1 MNKTIWRDRVTFLIV
16 GILSVFAIL
25 FLTGASNMQPVGRYQ
40 MECVVRNNFTDVYV
54 IDTTTGVVKWADEMN
69 TPFEKMKGK

>member
-1 MNKTIWRDRVTFLIV
+1 MKISAWREKMVFLMI
-16 GILSVFAIL
+16 GILSVLAIL
-25 FLTGASNMQPVGRYQ
+25 FLTAANNIQPVGKYQ

-54 IDTTTGVVKWADEMN
+54 IDTTTGVVKWVDDMN

>member
-1 MNKTIWRDRVTFLIV
+1 MKISAWREKMVFLII
-16 GILSVFAIL
+16 GILSVLAIL
-25 FLTGASNMQPVGRYQ
+25 FLTAANNIQPVGKYQ

-54 IDTTTGVVKWADEMN
+54 IDTTTGVVKWVDDMN

>member
-1 MNKTIWRDRVTFLIV
+1 MKISAWREKMVFLMI
-16 GILSVFAIL
+16 GILSVLAIL
-25 FLTGASNMQPVGRYQ
+25 FLTAANNIQPVGKYQ

-54 IDTTTGVVKWADEMN
+54 IDTTTGVVKWADDMN

>member
-1 MNKTIWRDRVTFLIV
+1 MKISAWRERMGFLMI
-16 GILSVFAIL
+16 GILSVLAIL
-25 FLTGASNMQPVGRYQ
+25 FLTAANNIQPVGKYQ

-54 IDTTTGVVKWADEMN
+54 IDTTTGVVKWVDDMN